1 MDRRIKTL
9 VFSLVVFVTL
19 SPLAF
24 NVGAYAQII
33 ENTSFLSLPE
43 LYERA
48 KNSIVQI
55 GVLAPTLNSTFDDMP
70 FDAGF
75 VYDKQGHIV
84 TSLGAVPDEED
95 LVISFLNGTVFNAT
109 LIGSDYLSDLA
120 VLSVHNI
127 TQERLI
133 PLRLGNS
140 TELEIGVRVAAIG
153 NPFGISGV
161 LTEGIVGRLEVVT
174 PFEEEVVDDEETPS
188 YVGIPSIVT
197 DVPINPG
204 SSGGPLLNLRGE
216 VVGINNAVFSSTGE
230 FAGLSFAVPS
240 NAIKKI
246 VPSLIAVG
254 SYSHPW
260 LGIEGRDITP
270 QIAEAIG
277 QKDTRGFLVE
287 RTVPGGPADIAGIRG
302 NNTNVPVNVE
312 GEEIETGGD
321 ILVAVDGQKVSTI
334 GDIVAYLE
342 REKEAGESVNLSVI
356 GPDKQISDVKVELG
370 TVPNLP

>member
-1 MDRRIKTL
+1 MDKRIKTL
-9 VFSLVVFVTL
+9 VFSLAVFVTL
-19 SPLAF
+19 SPLVF
-24 NVGAYAQII
+24 NVGVYAQII
-33 ENTSFLSLPE
+33 ENISALSFPE
-43 LYERA
+43 LYERT
-48 KNSIVQI
+48 KNSVVQV
-55 GVLAPTLNSTFDDMP
+55 GVLDPTFNSTFDDMP

-84 TSLGAVPDEED
+84 TSLGAVPNEED
-95 LVISFLNGTVFNAT
+95 LVVSFLNGTVYNAT
-109 LIGSDYLSDLA
+109 LIGSDYFSDLA
-120 VLSVHNI
+120 VLSVHDI
-127 TQERLI
+127 PQDKLI
-133 PLRLGNS
+133 PLPLGNS
-140 TELEIGVRVAAIG
+140 TELEIGDQVAAIG

-161 LTEGIVGRLEVVT
+161 LTEGIIGRLEVVT

-204 SSGGPLLNLRGE
+204 NAGGPLLNLRGE

-230 FAGLSFAVPS
+230 FAGISFAVPS

-277 QKDTRGFLVE
+277 QEDTRGFLVE

-302 NNTNVPVNVE
+302 NSTNVTVNVE

-321 ILVAVDGQKVSTI
+321 ILVAIDGHVVSTI
-334 GDIVAYLE
+334 GDIVTYLE
-342 REKEAGESVNLSVI
+342 REKEAGESVNLSVL
-356 GPDKQISDVKVELG
+356 GPDKQFKDVKVELG
-370 TVPNLP
+370 TVPNSP